1 MKTTNYRLQTE
12 IEQLSPTSQKDW
24 FKHYIQEV
32 LESIKPYHVK
42 ADYIGMSL
50 QELQNKIDYLSMD
63 IKELQNIKKRL
74 MLSKNIAQETIAS
87 VLSTYGIDRIDGT
100 VISSLTITPSKT
112 KTKDTLTIT
121 DPHALMALGY
131 TKVTVDEEA
140 VKEAMTTIEG
150 MNEID
155 AYVEV
160 SVSTEEVPARVKVN
174 TKRSSANNEATE
186 LLELAA

>member
-12 IEQLSPTSQKDW
+12 IEQLSLSSQKDW
-24 FKHYIQEV
+24 FKNYIQEV
-32 LESIKPYHVK
+32 LESNKPYHVK

-50 QELQNKIDYLSMD
+50 QELQNKIDYLSLD

-74 MLSKNIAQETIAS
+74 TLSKSIAQETIAS

-155 AYVEV
+155 AYVEI

>member
-12 IEQLSPTSQKDW
+12 IEQLSPTSQRDW
-24 FKHYIQEV
+24 FKNYIQEV
-32 LESIKPYHVK
+32 LESNKPYHVK

-50 QELQNKIDYLSMD
+50 QELQNKIDYLSHD

-74 MLSKNIAQETIAS
+74 ALSKSIAQETIAS

-131 TKVTVDEEA
+131 TKVTVDEES
-140 VKEAMTTIEG
+140 VKEAMSTIEG

>member
-12 IEQLSPTSQKDW
+12 IEQLSPTSQRDW
-24 FKHYIQEV
+24 FKNYIQEV
-32 LESIKPYHVK
+32 LESNKPYHVK

-50 QELQNKIDYLSMD
+50 QELQNKIDYLSHD

-74 MLSKNIAQETIAS
+74 ALSKSIAQETIAS

>member
-12 IEQLSPTSQKDW
+12 IEQLSPSSQKDW
-24 FKHYIQEV
+24 FKNYIQEV
-32 LESIKPYHVK
+32 LESNKPYHVK

-74 MLSKNIAQETIAS
+74 TLSKSIAQETIAS